1 MADEALFAE
10 FGQGGEGLGDGVVGA
25 KAACFFD
32 DAEVDDVEA
41 VAAQAAEVVV
51 DGLAQLVGGQG

>member
-1 MADEALFAE
+1 MKGSAMESW
-10 FGQGGEGLGDGVVGA
+10 GA